1 MRIGRASIGAI
12 VTAIAYAALTT
23 AAHAATAGGSAYAA
37 DPANGD
43 IMKSLGF
50 NNSIDLNTIAST
62 VAGPVAF
69 VTFVG
74 GALNAAQKIQQSQ
87 GHWHELIHSGATT
100 GFLGIML
107 GGAGM
112 YWSKTHTAA
121 GALLPHA
128 VHAIRHG
135 ATLALITAKHFIS

>member
-12 VTAIAYAALTT
+12 TTAIAYAALTAAALASTSPYT
-23 AAHAATAGGSAYAA
+23 ADST
-37 DPANGD
+37 NGD
-43 IMKSLGF
+43 IMSSLGF
-50 NNSIDLNTIAST
+50 SNSINLNTIAST
-62 VAGPVAF
+62 VAGPVSF
-69 VTFVG
+69 ITFVG
-74 GALNAAQKIQQSQ
+74 GALQGAQKIQQTQ

-112 YWSKTHTAA
+112 YWSKTHQTT

-128 VHAIRHG
+128 TRLVHRVAEL
-135 ATLALITAKHFIS
+135 ATSAAKHFIS